1 MKSIPSSRI
10 DHQLKYIRGD
20 AGPRYPD
27 ADFRLRGQV
36 DDLCRALFDHWCER
50 RELIPLAYLLHAW
63 PFLPTT
69 PYPVDALLTGLRHL
83 LVFHG
88 ETIDDLGRQLIGDI
102 QTLQG
107 YEA

>member
-1 MKSIPSSRI
+1 MKSIPSSRN
-10 DHQLKYIRGD
+10 DHELTSIRGE
-20 AGPRYPD
+20 AGRRNPD

-36 DDLCRALFDHWCER
+36 DDLCIALFDHWCER

-63 PFLPTT
+63 PFLPST
-69 PYPVDALLTGLRHL
+69 PYPVEALLAALRNL
-83 LVFHG
+83 LALHD
-88 ETIDDLGRQLIGDI
+88 ETIDELGRRLIDDI